1 MNIITIFQSIDQFC
15 VWFNSFVTVP
25 ATLLFFGAAVILT
38 IKTGFIQFRGFPHFI
53 TLLFKGLKREK
64 EHDGHGRVATIDSFH
79 ALFTAM
85 ASTIGMGN
93 VVGPSVAI
101 MVGGPGAL
109 FWLLVYIFFGAATK
123 FVEVT
128 FALHTRVQ
136 TTRGLIGGPME
147 YLKLVHPFLAYW
159 YTVVMIFLFMSWSS
173 LQANTLASVFSLE
186 GMSSYYVGIALA
198 SVVLF
203 VISGG
208 ARRVGDVASA
218 LVPLMFTLYV
228 LFAAG
233 ILISSGS
240 ALQQAIALVF
250 NSAFNGASAVG
261 GFAGASV
268 LMAMK
273 EGIYRSIFI
282 TEAGLGTSSIAHAIA
297 DTKRPVDQ
305 GLLALFSM
313 ISDALLVSLSGL
325 IVLVT
330 GVWQTGAFRSTL
342 IYEAF
347 KIHSPQFGKLVL
359 LVSIALFVVT
369 TVIGNTF
376 NGTQSFSALFRRHSL
391 LRWYIRLTALGILA
405 GALLPVQ
412 SMWNVMDVLLT
423 LVAIPNII
431 GLLILS
437 FTHANVL
444 RLKE

>member
-1 MNIITIFQSIDQFC
+1 MNVSAFNYIDQFC
-15 VWFNSFVTVP
+15 IWFTSIFTVP
-25 ATLLFFGAAVILT
+25 ATLLFFGTALFLT
-38 IKTGFIQFRGFPHFI
+38 IKTGFVQFRGFPRF
-53 TLLFKGLKREK
+53 LDLVFKGLSRKK
-64 EHDGHGRVATIDSFH
+64 EHDTHGRVSTIDSFQ

-109 FWLLVYIFFGAATK
+109 FWLLVCIFFGAATK
-123 FVEVT
+123 FTEVT

-136 TTRGLIGGPME
+136 TPRGLIGGPME
-147 YLKLVHPFLAYW
+147 YLKLVHPYLAYW
-159 YTVVMIFLFMSWSS
+159 YTLVMIFLFMSWSS

-186 GMSSYYVGIALA
+186 GVSPYYVGIALA
-198 SVVLF
+198 CIMLF

-218 LVPLMFTLYV
+218 LVPLMFALYV

-233 ILISSGS
+233 ILIINGGM
-240 ALQQAIALVF
+240 LKQAIMLVF
-250 NSAFNGASAVG
+250 SSAFSGAAAVG
-261 GFAGASV
+261 GFAGATV
-268 LMAMK
+268 LRAMR

-282 TEAGLGTSSIAHAIA
+282 TEAGLGTSSIPHAIA
-297 DTKRPVDQ
+297 DTKRPTDQ

-313 ISDALLVSLSGL
+313 MSDAVLVSLSGL

-330 GVWQTGAFRSTL
+330 GVWHTGAFRSTL

-347 KIHSPQFGKLVL
+347 KMHSPQLGKLVL
-359 LVSIALFVVT
+359 LLSITLFVVT

-376 NGTQSFSALFRRHSL
+376 NGTQSFSSLFRRHSW
-391 LRWYIRLTALGILA
+391 LRWYIRFTALGIVA
-405 GALLPVQ
+405 GAMLPVQ

-437 FTHANVL
+437 FTHASVL
-444 RLKE
+444 RLK